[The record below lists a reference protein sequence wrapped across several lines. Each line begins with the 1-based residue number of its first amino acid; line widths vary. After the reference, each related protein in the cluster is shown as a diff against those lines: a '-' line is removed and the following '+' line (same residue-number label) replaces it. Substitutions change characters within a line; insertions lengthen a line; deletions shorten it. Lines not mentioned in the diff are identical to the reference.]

1 MRFPPPVVW
10 GVVAAAGKG
19 PLFYL
24 SVIHFALLCLPCGV
38 PRGAESRRARYPPF
52 LQERQPFALKSGL
65 GTKPD

>member
-24 SVIHFALLCLPCGV
+24 SVIHFAFVVCLAVCLGGQRAAGRVILLSCRSG
-38 PRGAESRRARYPPF
+38 SRS
-52 LQERQPFALKSGL
+52 L
-65 GTKPD
+65 